1 MHWVYG
7 HAGSIYI
14 IGFRFDWLIGFLSIN
29 APTPDHS
36 LTHSHTS
43 HNLRPHSQSLYDWL
57 IINWPFSLPLL
68 LLPGDDFGI
77 GNEGNRKLNFVNAS
91 HYRLLFW
98 HQVLLFVAFECAFN
112 IWSLLKILWNPFS
125 HTRITIKDHPR
136 LTSVAQQAICAL
148 AKFFFARKCSQHH
161 HETSIFFLC
170 NSLQWLTPK
179 CHLMYLY
186 VPYTL

>member
-1 MHWVYG
+1 MHFNSVIL
-7 HAGSIYI
+7 HHNRPPDLANLFHSFVMRKILEISNSCLCILSIWACRFYI

-29 APTPDHS
+29 APTPNHS

-98 HQVLLFVAFECAFN
+98 HQVLLFVALSVLFQY
-112 IWSLLKILWNPFS
+112 LILAENP
-125 HTRITIKDHPR
+125 
-136 LTSVAQQAICAL
+136 L
-148 AKFFFARKCSQHH
+148 
-161 HETSIFFLC
+161 
-170 NSLQWLTPK
+170 NSLFSLTHNDQRSFPIDLLHIK
-179 CHLMYLY
+179 QFALSCQFFP
-186 VPYTL
+186 VFS